1 MAMPC
6 LIVRNERALMG
17 KSNRVFVAGHRGL
30 VGSAIVR
37 NLEKKDGQTLLLRT
51 HAELDLAD
59 PRATDAF
66 FAAER
71 PSKVYLAAAKVGGV
85 LANNTYPGD
94 FIRDNLAIQLN
105 VLESARRYGVQRLL
119 FLGSSCIYPREC
131 RDRMREADLM
141 TGPLEP
147 TNSPYAIAKIAGI
160 EMCHAYNRQYG
171 THFLAV
177 MPTNLYGEND
187 NYNLLNSHVLPALMR
202 KFHLAQLAQQGDWP
216 AILADEAIFGTI
228 PATQRSALEAACL
241 GGEVAYKN
249 YKVTLWGTGRPQR
262 EFLYDD
268 DMAAACS
275 LLMELP
281 EEAFDRLLNAWE
293 RPLINIGSGKC
304 LSIAELASLVG
315 DVVGFEG
322 TLEFDPS
329 MPDGT
334 PRKLMD
340 VSRINELGWYPS
352 VSLREGIAR
361 AYQAYLAKSG
371 GGLSS

>member
-6 LIVRNERALMG
+6 LIARNERALME
-17 KSNRVFVAGHRGL
+17 KSNRIFVAGHRGL

-37 NLEKKDGQTLLLRT
+37 NLEKKGGQTLLLRT

-59 PRATDAF
+59 AHATDAF

-85 LANNTYPGD
+85 LANNTYPAD

-105 VLESARRYGVQRLL
+105 VLEAARRYGVQRLL

-131 RDRMREADLM
+131 QDRMREADLM

-171 THFLAV
+171 TRFLAV
-177 MPTNLYGEND
+177 MPTNLFGEND

-202 KFHLAQLAQQGDWP
+202 KFHLAQLAEQGDWP
-216 AILADEAIFGTI
+216 AILADEATFGTI
-228 PATQRSALEAACL
+228 PTAQRSALKAACL
-241 GGEVAYKN
+241 GGEAVYN
-249 YKVTLWGTGRPQR
+249 SYKVTLWGTGRPLR
-262 EFLYDD
+262 EFLYGD

-281 EEAFDRLLNAWE
+281 DEAFDRLLNTWE

-304 LSIAELASLVG
+304 LSIAELASLVSG
-315 DVVGFEG
+315 VVGFKG
-322 TLEFDPS
+322 AFEFDPS
-329 MPDGT
+329 MPDGA

-352 VSLREGIAR
+352 VSLREGVAR

-371 GGLSS
+371 ASVIT